1 VRVPVSPTISVHVP
15 RAQNH
20 ARPRACAVGRVDAAI
35 ERSARPLPPAERRAT
50 LHCVDALLRP
60 LLNDR
65 CRHPRA
71 GGDARAPLAPL
82 ALAVDCAGVVVAAL
96 LLWWQESALRATMQ
110 LRRPNHLQIE
120 ETKRRIWFEF
130 PCEHWQSETGLEQM
144 EGKAVG
150 KEKGKKRRG
159 APHHLPAPQPA
170 SARHE
175 LTISAIAG
183 PPRVPGGDAVDRTEV
198 LVAAA

>member
-1 VRVPVSPTISVHVP
+1 MRVPVSPAVSIHITN
-15 RAQNH
+15 AQDH
-20 ARPRACAVGRVDAAI
+20 ARPRACAVGGVDAAI
-35 ERSARPLPPAERRAT
+35 ECSTRPLPPAKRCAT
-50 LHCVDALLRP
+50 LHRVDALLRP

-82 ALAVDCAGVVVAAL
+82 ALAVDRAGVVVAAL
-96 LLWWQESALRATMQ
+96 LLWWQESALCAAMQ

-120 ETKRRIWFEF
+120 ETKRRAWFEF
-130 PCEHWQSETGLEQM
+130 LCEHWQSETGLEQI

-150 KEKGKKRRG
+150 KEKGKQG
-159 APHHLPAPQPA
+159 APHHLPTPQPA